1 MKTHQPEFLHS
12 AAPTALL
19 PRVPGGTAP
28 AWRWLLAAGCVA
40 LIGPAARAQS
50 NEMAIGVRT
59 EVVDKPDGIRA
70 EPAPEHGKLYGMLPP
85 QPVASEE
92 KLVRP
97 VDPNLLAG
105 LVVTE
110 LDKRGFHRVVRGQ
123 KPQIIIGMYYGRG
136 WLRNPYMAG
145 AGPETPGG
153 ASSVGGIDAPTVTI
167 TGTGA
172 QMFKEKGT
180 GFEAKLQRA
189 QYEKLYIR
197 VTAWQYPTDPKVKPK
212 ELWHTTM
219 VVDDPDHRDLNAVA
233 AEMLAAG
240 SAFFDRESKEEEVEV
255 YKPVPEGRVYV
266 GTPEVVNTPPK
277 SK

>member
-1 MKTHQPEFLHS
+1 MPARAT
-12 AAPTALL
+12 
-19 PRVPGGTAP
+19 R
-28 AWRWLLAAGCVA
+28 AWRWLVAAGCVG
-40 LIGPAARAQS
+40 LLGPAARAQS
-50 NEMAIGVRT
+50 TEMAIGIRT

-70 EPAPEHGKLYGMLPP
+70 EPAPEHGKIYGMLPP

-92 KLVRP
+92 KLVKP
-97 VDPNLLAG
+97 VNPNLLAG

-123 KPQIIIGMYYGRG
+123 KPEIIIGMYYGRG

-153 ASSVGGIDAPTVTI
+153 ASAVGGIDAPTVSI
-167 TGTGA
+167 TGTGG

-180 GFEAKLQRA
+180 GFEQKLQRA

-197 VTAWQYPTDPKVKPK
+197 VTAWQYPTDSKAKPK

-233 AEMLAAG
+233 ADMLAAG

-255 YKPVPEGRVYV
+255 YKPIPEGRVYV
-266 GTPEVVNTPPK
+266 GTPEVVDPAPAK